1 MEIGTQIK
9 RRRQELNMTQE
20 MLAKELN
27 VGRTTVSNWES
38 GRNYPDLQLIVSIS
52 NTLDLSLDTLL
63 REESEVVKEI
73 SRDTH
78 LRKSQRKTVWLLSAI
93 LLLVILAGLFG
104 FYKLTEVRDVWSA
117 EQIVSLSVHEK
128 QIVIQT
134 DLPFY
139 RSLAGYTVGTIP
151 GEKDTITL
159 SLTTQIDLS
168 FHHKEE
174 KITVETE
181 SLAKE
186 MGVKGVKR
194 VEITNQEGTIKSFDL

>member
-52 NTLDLSLDTLL
+52 NTLDTLL

-174 KITVETE
+174 KITLETE

-186 MGVKGVKR
+186 MGVKDVKR
-194 VEITNQEGTIKSFDL
+194 VVITNQEGTIKSFDL